1 MIVQHVNEMQWSKY
15 MHGTLVR
22 VHVHYVQKIFDIN
35 IPDFLRVQTV
45 YFRQLLYLILDK
57 TCGQILLRH
66 SY

>member
-1 MIVQHVNEMQWSKY
+1 MIVQQVNEVQWSKY

-35 IPDFLRVQTV
+35 TLDFLHVQCISDNFYISFWTKLV
-45 YFRQLLYLILDK
+45 AKLCWD
-57 TCGQILLRH
+57 